1 MRKQIVARVTIIF
14 IFFSFIAGCAK
25 PSRNE
30 YYGKS
35 SNIDMTIGIPQRQG
49 VTDQKVKQLETK
61 LDALGVNVISVGQEY
76 RVIIP
81 VEHIFYYETPRIRWD
96 AFHVVNMVVD
106 YIKQFRIVSMRISA
120 YSRDVDKKFAGAL
133 SLARARSIKD
143 YLWSQSIDT
152 RLVYTQS
159 HSMEN
164 SANSCLHA
172 TKNSTD
178 VHSNVEITFKNI
190 IV

>member
-1 MRKQIVARVTIIF
+1 MLRKFTIIF
-14 IFFSFIAGCAK
+14 MFFALLAGCSYTGK
-25 PSRNE
+25 NK

-35 SNIDMTIGIPQRQG
+35 SNIDMTIGIPQRTA
-49 VTDQKVKQLETK
+49 VTDKKVSEIETK
-61 LDALGVNVISVGQEY
+61 LDKLGVNVISVGQQY

-81 VEHIFYYETPRIRWD
+81 VEKIFYYETPRLRWD
-96 AFHVVNMVVD
+96 AFQTVNLVVD
-106 YIKQFRIVSMRISA
+106 YIKQFRIVSMKISA
-120 YSRDVDKKFAGAL
+120 YSRDADRKYAGAL
-133 SLARARSIKD
+133 SLARARSVKD

-164 SANSCLHA
+164 SANGCCSA
-172 TKNSTD
+172 SKSSSD
-178 VHSNVEITFKNI
+178 VHSNVEITFENT